1 MKIKTEIKSKTESPS
16 FFVGD
21 VVELVAENVYY
32 QLLIIKKRGIDY
44 YKYICIKEQAKARPN
59 KPILGSIITFEEAS
73 SYKKVGQIIPKDIK
87 RREIFGRDI
96 HVGDIVIHNDLCT
109 ILYVEEIDYDDK
121 AFYGLSL
128 NIEDPDCIPF
138 ELKEYPFEG
147 FKLFEGTITMTVS
160 K

>member
-16 FFVGD
+16 FSVGD
-21 VVELVAENVYY
+21 VVEPVAKDVHY
-32 QLLIIKKRGIDY
+32 QLLIIRKRGAY
-44 YKYICIKEQAKARPN
+44 NYECICIKEQAGPN

-73 SYKKVGQIIPKDIK
+73 SYKKVGQITPKAVKRGEIPG
-87 RREIFGRDI
+87 FDI

-147 FKLFEGTITMTVS
+147 FKLFEGTITIIAS